1 MSERYKIWLNKAVTT
16 MLRFGVIM
24 YIFSVLFPFINDP
37 GFEETFWSWSLRWFL
52 IIVQAAA
59 TLLIMVIKRSD
70 FLVYGF
76 FIIFLASIYNLFVSA
91 VSSDPFPDLFSHF
104 LAATVSVYFMT
115 RDMRIEISTGHKK
128 HRNRSN
134 SNDGK

>member
-1 MSERYKIWLNKAVTT
+1 LYVRTLQNLAKQGCYHFDA
-16 MLRFGVIM
+16 FGVIL

-91 VSSDPFPDLFSHF
+91 VSSNPFPELFSHF
-104 LAATVSVYFMT
+104 LAATVSVYFHDPRHED
-115 RDMRIEISTGHKK
+115 RDLYRT
-128 HRNRSN
+128 
-134 SNDGK
+134 